1 MEKNEICTN
10 QIDEASCN
18 SLRFKGMQKCKYER
32 KWLSMIRGGS
42 CIMDKDIIERLLSH
56 LHPFIAF
63 DWKNL
68 RGMYLPVDDYILPN
82 PDELSKQDLVDILHD
97 LTFHVKSIFKQTDL
111 VSVLEDKHQT
121 DLINLDEQMLLYYV
135 YLFSFITYVSQFL
148 SGADLASVLR
158 LENISHLQK
167 LVNNSPSKE
176 NLVAFVKFLFSLILR
191 RKERKGEWNKRAL
204 AGILLSLILVG
215 FLPALGLLSS
225 LIEKNISDVNLTQI
239 HSNLPVATTGGKL
252 HVNQYLTD
260 DARQDFRKFQTGT
273 TAEDSLLKAIRD
285 NDIEQV
291 KVALNRIYYPYFFP
305 YMKQAIQQRRVDIIY
320 MLMKYPQFNQLG
332 YKDYTDLLI
341 EVLKTSNRYQL
352 NTVEEDLIRFL
363 MAKGAS
369 RTIADYKEYFPG
381 IGKEFKRIFTTE
393 SINEMSKRY
402 GKQKEKYENIVLKSK
417 TYTIVPEQLGNQNI
431 TGHKGLHTGD
441 LAE

>member
-10 QIDEASCN
+10 QTNEASCN
-18 SLRFKGMQKCKYER
+18 SLRFKGVQKCKYEK

-68 RGMYLPVDDYILPN
+68 KAMYLPVEGYLLPN
-82 PDELSKQDLVDILHD
+82 PDELTKQDLVNILHD
-97 LTFHVKSIFKQTDL
+97 LTFHIKSVFKQTDL

-135 YLFSFITYVSQFL
+135 YLFSFITYVAQFL
-148 SGADLASVLR
+148 SGADFGSVLR
-158 LENISHLQK
+158 LENISHLQE
-167 LVNNSPSKE
+167 LVNNPPSKE
-176 NLVAFVKFLFSLILR
+176 NLVIFVDFLFSLILR
-191 RKERKGEWNKRAL
+191 RKERKSEWNKRAL

-215 FLPALGLLSS
+215 FLPALSILSS
-225 LIEKNISDVNLTQI
+225 LIGKNISDVNLVGI
-239 HSNLPVATTGGKL
+239 HSNFPMLTTGGKL

-273 TAEDSLLKAIRD
+273 IAEDALLKAIRD
-285 NDIEQV
+285 NDLDQV
-291 KVALNRIYYPYFFP
+291 KVALDRTYYPYFFP
-305 YMKQAIQQRRVDIIY
+305 YMKQAIQQRRLEIIY
-320 MLMKYPQFNQLG
+320 MLMQYPQYNQLG

-352 NTVEEDLIRFL
+352 NLAEEDLIRFFL
-363 MAKGAS
+363 ANGAS
-369 RTIADYKEYFPG
+369 KVKADYKEYFPG
-381 IGKEFKRIFTTE
+381 IGKEFDRIFNKE
-393 SINEMSKRY
+393 SINEMSARY
-402 GKQKEKYENIVLKSK
+402 ARQKEKYKNIVLKATDYVVDSGETGK
-417 TYTIVPEQLGNQNI
+417 NI
-431 TGHKGLHTGD
+431 TGRAKISMRD